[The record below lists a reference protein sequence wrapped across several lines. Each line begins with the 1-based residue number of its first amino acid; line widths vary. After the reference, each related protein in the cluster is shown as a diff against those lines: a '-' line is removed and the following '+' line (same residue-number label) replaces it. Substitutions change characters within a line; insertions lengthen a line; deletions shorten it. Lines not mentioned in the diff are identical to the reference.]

1 MLNIIIGVFI
11 VFHGLV
17 HGLYF
22 GQSARLFE
30 LRPGMLWPD
39 GSWAFSKIFGDK
51 IAKILASISFILADC
66 GFMVGGIFFITNQT
80 SWRFIVMVSAIFS
93 SIMYLLFW
101 DGKLKKL
108 DDKGGFGILIN
119 IAILAG
125 LIVF

>member
-1 MLNIIIGVFI
+1 MLDIFIGLFI

-22 GQSARLFE
+22 GQSAKLFE

-39 GSWAFSKIFGDK
+39 GSWAFSKILGDK
-51 IAKILASISFILADC
+51 IVRILACISFILADF
-66 GFMVGGIFFITNQT
+66 GFLVGGVFFITNLTIWQP
-80 SWRFIVMVSAIFS
+80 IVMVSAIFS
-93 SIMYLLFW
+93 SMIYLLFW
-101 DGKLKKL
+101 DGKMKKL
-108 DDKGGFGILIN
+108 GDKGGFGILIN